1 MENIRGMRAL
11 VTKYSAV
18 LFEGMV
24 LLKLFTETRIN
35 TQYGFI
41 QGCGTNQV
49 NTVFIYLF
57 IDLLYVISLVYIA
70 RSLAALMSS

>member
-1 MENIRGMRAL
+1 MKINTRGTRAL

-18 LFEGMV
+18 LFEGAAV
-24 LLKLFTETRIN
+24 LKLLETRIN
-35 TQYGFI
+35 THGGCI

-57 IDLLYVISLVYIA
+57 I
-70 RSLAALMSS
+70 